1 VIIRIFRAKVHDGK
15 QADFERFFLDTAV
28 PHVRK
33 QSGLISLGIGRPESS
48 TPDEFVMIMRW
59 KDLDSV
65 KEFAGADWQS
75 AVILEEERHLIREVS
90 VHHYEYVTEEI
101 SES

>member
-1 VIIRIFRAKVHDGK
+1 MIIRVFRARVHDGR

-33 QSGLISLGIGRPESS
+33 QSGLLSLSIGRPGSS
-48 TPDEFVMIMRW
+48 TPDEFVMIMKW

-65 KEFAGADWQS
+65 KQFAGADWES

-90 VHHYEYVTEEI
+90 VHHYEYVMEEV
-101 SES
+101 SGS